1 MSDGDRLTADY
12 LVISKEQQQQT
23 IEQIGLL
30 LREKLTLQQSLAE
43 RATKNDATNER
54 LFLEL
59 LEIFDAL
66 ESLVDYFNTNPQLT
80 ERAISRI
87 PKSIGTIQSK
97 LLTTLA
103 KQQVNRVELV
113 DTAPDW
119 QLCQIV
125 DTQIEPTATA
135 ETITKVVRQGFTHG
149 DNLLRPVEV
158 IVHKPPA

>member
-23 IEQIGLL
+23 IDRIGLL

-43 RATKNDATNER
+43 RSTKNDATNER

-66 ESLVDYFNTNPQLT
+66 ESLVDYFHTNPQLT
-80 ERAISRI
+80 ERAIARI

-103 KQQVNRVELV
+103 KQQVNKVELIN
-113 DTAPDW
+113 TSPDW

-125 DTQIEPTATA
+125 DTQIEPTATTP
-135 ETITKVVRQGFTHG
+135 TITKVVRQGFTHG

-158 IVHKPPA
+158 IVQKPPT